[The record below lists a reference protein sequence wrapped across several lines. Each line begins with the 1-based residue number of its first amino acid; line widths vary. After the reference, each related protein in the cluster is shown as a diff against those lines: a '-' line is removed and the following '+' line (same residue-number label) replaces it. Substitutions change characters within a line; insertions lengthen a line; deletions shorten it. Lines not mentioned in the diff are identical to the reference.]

1 MTTIQTLTCPH
12 CQQQFEFIPT
22 NNRRKYCSDKCK
34 RQANQVPED
43 AESRKRYLNSPK
55 GKAMAKR
62 KDERY
67 RQSSKGQANYKT
79 NLNQK
84 RLHTLVTRKPCL
96 SCLKPIPLG
105 SKKFCSR
112 ECQRF
117 NSMLFKLPKN
127 AILRK
132 CQECNCDSY
141 FRQRYCSSK
150 CRSKAQRR
158 TETYKSYKR
167 AQSRKRRARKRNAH
181 NETVY
186 LQVIAQRDKYK
197 CHICR
202 RNVKM
207 NLDNTDKY
215 SPTMDH
221 LIPLSLGGDHTY
233 ANIRLAHRT
242 CNSSKGNRAVNEQL
256 LLFG

>member
-1 MTTIQTLTCPH
+1 MNTQNTLTCPQ

-22 NNRRKYCSDKCK
+22 NNRRKYCSLKCK
-34 RQANQVPED
+34 RRANQVSED

-55 GKAMAKR
+55 GKAMKERKAKR
-62 KDERY
+62 YKE
-67 RQSSKGQANYKT
+67 SEKGQTKYKSRLVE
-79 NLNQK
+79 N
-84 RLHTLVTRKPCL
+84 RLHTATNRKPCL
-96 SCLKPIPLG
+96 ACFKPVPVG
-105 SKKFCSR
+105 KKRFCSH
-112 ECQRF
+112 ECQHF
-117 NSMLFKLPKN
+117 NSMLLKLPKTVM
-127 AILRK
+127 ARK
-132 CQECNCDSY
+132 CQECHSDAH
-141 FRQRYCSSK
+141 FRQRYCSTK
-150 CRSKAQRR
+150 CRQKAQRR
-158 TETYKSYKR
+158 TETYKAHQR
-167 AQSRKRRARKRNAH
+167 AASRRRRARKRKAH

-186 LQVIAQRDKYK
+186 LEVIAQRDKYK

-202 RNVKM
+202 KHVKM

-221 LIPLSLGGDHTY
+221 LIPLSFGGDHTY

>member
-1 MTTIQTLTCPH
+1 MSTIQTLTCSQ

-22 NNRRKYCSDKCK
+22 NNRRKYCSVKCK
-34 RQANQVPED
+34 RNANQVPED

-62 KDERY
+62 KRERY
-67 RQSSKGQANYKT
+67 KQSDKGQSDYKT
-79 NLNQK
+79 RLNQK
-84 RLHTLVTRKPCL
+84 RLHTLTTRKPCV
-96 SCLKPIPLG
+96 SCLKPIPVG

-112 ECQRF
+112 ECQHF
-117 NSMLFKLPKN
+117 NLMLFKLPKN
-127 AILRK
+127 AMARK
-132 CQECNCDSY
+132 CQECNSDSY

-150 CRSKAQRR
+150 CQIKAQRR
-158 TETYKSYKR
+158 TETYKSNKR
-167 AQSRKRRARKRNAH
+167 AGSRRRRARKRNSY

-186 LQVIAQRDKYK
+186 LEVIAQRDKHK

-202 RNVKM
+202 KRVNM
-207 NLDNTDKY
+207 NLAYTDKH
-215 SPTMDH
+215 SATMDH
-221 LIPLSLGGDHTY
+221 LIPISLGGDHTY
-233 ANIRLAHRT
+233 TNIRLAHRT